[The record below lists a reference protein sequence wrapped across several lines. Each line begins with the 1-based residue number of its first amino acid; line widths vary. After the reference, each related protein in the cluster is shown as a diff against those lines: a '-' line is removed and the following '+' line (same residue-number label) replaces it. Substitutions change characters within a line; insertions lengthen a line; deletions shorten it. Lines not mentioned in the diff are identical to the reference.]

1 MTNMA
6 PGWYDDGHGALR
18 WWDGARWTEHVAAP
32 DPEPAAGAANGA
44 AREPEGIDAL
54 PPELAYA
61 EPATPLVPPYA
72 ASPGYPGNAA
82 PSGMFSA
89 ATQPQKSKTWI
100 WVVAGIALLVVVVAA
115 AILIPVL
122 LLGAAVSGN
131 SSSSSAPVAPT
142 SADEDAAV
150 AAVELYDDAW
160 QNVNCDDFFASTT
173 ENFRAIIQ
181 LPDCATFEGEAQA
194 FGESVQNYDL
204 TVTGIDAADGMITV
218 RTSETYESFYDEE
231 GNPADPPVPFEDI
244 YSYTVVPVDNG
255 WAIDNAD

>member
-32 DPEPAAGAANGA
+32 DPEPAAGSAP
-44 AREPEGIDAL
+44 EPEGIDAL

-82 PSGMFSA
+82 PSGMFTA

-100 WVVAGIALLVVVVAA
+100 WVVAGIALLGVVVAA
-115 AILIPVL
+115 AVLIPVL

-131 SSSSSAPVAPT
+131 SSSSAAPVAPT

-150 AAVELYDDAW
+150 ATVELYDAAW
-160 QNVNCDDFFASTT
+160 QDVDCDAFFASTT
-173 ENFRAIIQ
+173 ENFRSPGW
-181 LPDCATFEGEAQA
+181 PDCATFEAEAEA
-194 FGESVQNYDL
+194 FATSVQNYQVS
-204 TVTGIDAADGMITV
+204 VTGIESGEGAITV
-218 RTSETYESFYDEE
+218 RTSEAFDSFVDEA
-231 GNPADPPVPFEDI
+231 GNPADPPVPFEEQLT
-244 YSYTVVPVDNG
+244 YTLVPEGDG
-255 WAIDNAD
+255 WAIDNVE

>member
-32 DPEPAAGAANGA
+32 DPEPATGSAP
-44 AREPEGIDAL
+44 EPEGIDAL
-54 PPELAYA
+54 PPELAGS

-72 ASPGYPGNAA
+72 ASPGYPGDAA
-82 PSGMFSA
+82 PSGMFTA

-100 WVVAGIALLVVVVAA
+100 WVVAGVALLVVVVAA

-160 QNVNCDDFFASTT
+160 QNVNCDDYFASTT
-173 ENFRAIIQ
+173 ENFRTGFGMT
-181 LPDCATFEGEAQA
+181 DCATFEDEASA
-194 FGESVQNYDL
+194 FAETVQNYQL
-204 TVTGIDAADGMITV
+204 TVTGIEAGDGQITV
-218 RTSETYESFYDEE
+218 STTETYESFYDEE
-231 GNPADPPVPFEDI
+231 GNPVDPPVPFEDP
-244 YSYTVVPVDNG
+244 YTYTVVPVDGG
-255 WAIDNAD
+255 WAIDSAE